1 MLWRELL
8 SNSSGTVGLKLNSV
22 SFSKNPKLVI
32 KKLCIL
38 PEKFL
43 YFFIYFLVKSL
54 SQTFDWSLNMVECWC
69 VVHNLK
75 GVFLIQSLPYISIV
89 VMKYVPVPL
98 SCMQTY
104 KIKLCLCD
112 KFS

>member
-1 MLWRELL
+1 MLWREPL

-89 VMKYVPVPL
+89 VNEICACATIMHANL
-98 SCMQTY
+98 
-104 KIKLCLCD
+104 
-112 KFS
+112 